1 MNQISH
7 FKRSFVG
14 AFQNP
19 VAIAFGC
26 AALLS
31 ANAAELVRNGDFSA
45 GLASWR
51 ISSRVGDYNPQPNP
65 GVSLTPQ
72 PYNYKGV
79 LIYQNLNVQ
88 GVSGKT
94 LNLSLTLA
102 CTYTYDG
109 KPLAVQL
116 DYAVAD
122 GQVKRL
128 TAWNP
133 DSTAI
138 VEGANQYTASVVMPA
153 EAVRLVRLVVSRTA
167 ENGDYSLHRISLDR
181 TGLTPGIVPALGAIS
196 PSTGAYYSPTNHGEV
211 VLRGSNFG
219 TVTGQV
225 FVGTS
230 PADLVGEVP
239 GAPLA
244 VPDIQSWN
252 STQIVMR
259 VVEPMSSG
267 QVYIMAG
274 SVEADGNSL
283 FSVTSPHFV
292 LIAEQA
298 ETVALRGQKFYLP
311 FRLDFMNGF
320 VSQGG
325 VSMMLTMP
333 VPSAPE
339 TPRLVR
345 SGGFAVELDTTAL
358 PVGRNAGMAQTLED
372 HSYARFASFVVDVRT
387 TSDILFTTN
396 SGEST
401 VTAIKVAR
409 QGEFTSDF
417 GYRLIDNTGAN
428 FQEWHLTATPP
439 AVKAATD
446 NPNVVQV
453 FDDNFGQRFFAKDN
467 GTAHLIFTS
476 ADGVS
481 RTLTVQV
488 ELPATPRITTASINP
503 GVADNSGKSTNYI
516 YWQGTEP
523 FGWIGYE
530 GIASFS
536 MDGQVWDSANKSA
549 SWTVPVPEGT
559 PPGRYL
565 FHAQAGSPE
574 IATSYV
580 MLDVVN
586 ASTHGQIEGNVVTVG
601 GMEPYGH
608 GAMGNLEWYD
618 AATGE
623 VRGTNTI
630 NAFGTSHYLASYIPP
645 GSYKVRWVSFGYS
658 NTSQWYPKAASFS
671 EATAVQVT
679 AGNTV
684 SNVNFVLLSD
694 PVVSYDLNI
703 PAPAFNGSE
712 ITFAVTTESG
722 LTYVLEYK
730 DTLQDETW
738 KIAQSLSGNGSKM
751 VLADPSGP
759 ATRRFYRVAVVRP
772 N

>member
-7 FKRSFVG
+7 FKSSFVG
-14 AFQNP
+14 AFQKT

-26 AALLS
+26 AALLT
-31 ANAAELVRNGDFSA
+31 ANATELVRNGDFSA
-45 GLASWR
+45 GLSGWQ
-51 ISSRVGDYNPQPNP
+51 ISSRVGNYNPQPNP

-79 LIYQNLNVQ
+79 LIYQNLAVP

-102 CTYTYDG
+102 CTYSYDG

-116 DYAVAD
+116 DYAMAD

-133 DSTAI
+133 DNTSI
-138 VEGANQYTASVVMPA
+138 SEGTNQYTASVVMPA
-153 EAVRLVRLVVSRTA
+153 EAVKLVRLVVSRTA
-167 ENGDYSLHRISLDR
+167 ESGDYSLHRISLDG
-181 TGLTPGIVPALGAIS
+181 TGLTAGMVPALGAIS
-196 PSTGAYYSPTNHGEV
+196 PSTGAYYSATNNGEV

-219 TVTGQV
+219 TVTGHV

-230 PADLVGEVP
+230 PADLVGQTP

-244 VPDIQSWN
+244 VPQIQSWT

-267 QVYIMAG
+267 RVYVMSG
-274 SVEADGNSL
+274 SVEAEGDFL

-292 LIAEQA
+292 LTAEQQ
-298 ETVALRGQKFYLP
+298 ETVVLRGQRINLP
-311 FRLDFMNGF
+311 FRVDFMNGF

-345 SGGFAVELDTTAL
+345 SGGFAVELDTATLA
-358 PVGRNAGMAQTLED
+358 VGRHAGLAQTLED
-372 HSYARFASFVVDVRT
+372 HSYARFASFIVDVRT

-401 VTAIKVAR
+401 VTAIKVTK
-409 QGEFTSDF
+409 QGEFSSDF
-417 GYRLIDNTGAN
+417 SHRIIDNTGAD
-428 FQEWHLTATPP
+428 FSERHLMATPP
-439 AVKAATD
+439 VVKAATD

-453 FDDNFGQRFFAKDN
+453 FEDNFGQRFFAKDN
-467 GTAHLIFTS
+467 GTAHLTFTS

-503 GVADNSGKSTNYI
+503 AVADNSGKSTNFI
-516 YWQGTEP
+516 YWQATET

-530 GIASFS
+530 GMVGFS
-536 MDGQVWDSANKSA
+536 MDGQVWDFPNKSA
-549 SWTVPVPEGT
+549 SWTVPIPEGT
-559 PPGRYL
+559 PAGRYL

-574 IATSYV
+574 TATSYV

-586 ASTHGQIEGNVVTVG
+586 ASTHGQIAGNVITVG

-623 VRGTNTI
+623 VKGTNNI
-630 NAFGTSHYLASYIPP
+630 NSFGTSHYLASYIPP

-658 NTSQWYPKAASFS
+658 NASQWYPKAASFS
-671 EATAVQVT
+671 EATAIQVT

-703 PAPAFNGSE
+703 PAPIFNGSE
-712 ITFAVTTESG
+712 ITFAVATESG

-738 KIAQSLSGNGSKM
+738 KVAQTLSGNGSKM
-751 VLADPSGP
+751 VLADPAGP